1 MGKNEI
7 NKNRIV
13 RVRNE
18 KIHRTLVYVASLTH
32 MDYQFVF
39 EVFMDYIVSGHV
51 YGDYTEMKLVEMV
64 LLAKETNNN

>member
-1 MGKNEI
+1 MSKDEI

-18 KIHRTLVYVASLTH
+18 KVHRTLVYVASLTH

-39 EVFMDYIVSGHV
+39 EVFLDYIVSGHV
-51 YGDYTEMKLVEMV
+51 FGDYTEMKLVEMV
-64 LLAKETNNN
+64 LLKRETDSN